1 MIDVVEWRATAAR
14 TASGGDSSFS
24 FPWVDSGMPL
34 SARALASPEPAEA
47 AFLDALE
54 TYAESV
60 DVDVASRTTTVD
72 DDRIHYLE
80 AGDTGD
86 RPTVLCLHGLS
97 TSAETWLPLFDAL
110 ADAFHVVAPDRPGR
124 GLSSPKPYDEIDFR
138 RYGVDYLTGLLSALD
153 VDSTCV
159 LANSLGGMQALHLQ
173 VDHPERVDRTCLVG
187 APAGLSRTVPWLFRV
202 TYAPKLGPWLF
213 RRSIAETLEE
223 AREQWQ
229 LINVEDDSALPDSLL
244 EVELAGERVPG
255 QTDSLVALNT
265 TAGTLRGGMHERF
278 VVRDE
283 LEESDV
289 PTRFVWGTEDFFF
302 PPSVGRSVADAMP
315 NGDMVV
321 LDDHGHTPWL
331 EPTTKARDA
340 VHEFLVD

>member
-1 MIDVVEWRATAAR
+1 
-14 TASGGDSSFS
+14 
-24 FPWVDSGMPL
+24 MPL

-54 TYAESV
+54 TYAATV
-60 DVDVASRTTTVD
+60 DADVASRTATVD

-80 AGDTGD
+80 AGDAD
-86 RPTVLCLHGLS
+86 DHPTLLCLHGLS
-97 TSAETWLPLFDAL
+97 TTAATWLPLVDAL
-110 ADAFHVVAPDRPGR
+110 ADEFHVVAPDRPGR
-124 GLSSPKPYDEIDFR
+124 GLSTPKPYDDLDFR
-138 RYGVDYLTGLLSALD
+138 RYGVDYVTGLLDALA
-153 VDSTCV
+153 VDSTRV
-159 LANSLGGMQALHLQ
+159 LANSLGGMQALALQ

-187 APAGLSRTVPWLFRV
+187 SPAGLSRNVPWLFRV
-202 TYAPKLGPWLF
+202 TYAPKIGPWLF
-213 RRSIAETLEE
+213 RRSIPETIED

-229 LINVEDDSALPDSLL
+229 LINLEHDADLPNALLQ
-244 EVELAGERVPG
+244 VELAGERVPG

-278 VVRDE
+278 VVRE
-283 LEESDV
+283 KVTESDV

-302 PPSVGRSVADAMP
+302 APSVGRPVADAMTD
-315 NGDMVV
+315 GDMVV

-340 VHEFLVD
+340 VREFLVD

>member
-1 MIDVVEWRATAAR
+1 
-14 TASGGDSSFS
+14 
-24 FPWVDSGMPL
+24 MPL
-34 SARALASPEPAEA
+34 SARALASPDPAEA

-60 DVDVASRTTTVD
+60 GVDVASRTATVD

-80 AGDTGD
+80 AGDVGD
-86 RPTVLCLHGLS
+86 GPTLLCLHGLS
-97 TSAETWLPLFDAL
+97 TTAATWLPLFDAL
-110 ADAFHVVAPDRPGR
+110 ADDFHVLAPDRPGR
-124 GLSSPKPYDEIDFR
+124 GLSTPKSYDEIDVR
-138 RYGVDYLTGLLSALD
+138 QYGVDYVTGLLSALD
-153 VDSTCV
+153 VDATCV

-187 APAGLSRTVPWLFRV
+187 APAGLSRKVPWLFRV

-213 RRSIAETLEE
+213 RQSVPETVAD

-229 LINVEDDSALPDSLL
+229 RINLEDDSALPDALL
-244 EVELAGERVPG
+244 DVELAGERVPG
-255 QTDSLVALNT
+255 QTDSLVALDT

-278 VVRDE
+278 MVREE
-283 LEESDV
+283 LEDSDV

-302 PPSVGRSVADAMP
+302 APSVGRPVADAMDDA
-315 NGDMVV
+315 DMVV

-331 EPTTKARDA
+331 EPTTDARDA
-340 VHEFLVD
+340 VRAFLVD

>member
-1 MIDVVEWRATAAR
+1 
-14 TASGGDSSFS
+14 
-24 FPWVDSGMPL
+24 MPL

-60 DVDVASRTTTVD
+60 DADVASRTATVD

-80 AGDTGD
+80 AGDAAD
-86 RPTVLCLHGLS
+86 RPTLLCLHGLS
-97 TSAETWLPLFDAL
+97 TTAATWLPLVDAL
-110 ADAFHVVAPDRPGR
+110 ADEFHVVAPDRPGR
-124 GLSSPKPYDEIDFR
+124 GLSTPKPYDEIDFR
-138 RYGVDYLTGLLSALD
+138 RYGVDYVTGLLDALD
-153 VDSTCV
+153 VDSTRV

-187 APAGLSRTVPWLFRV
+187 SPAGLSRNVPWLFRV
-202 TYAPKLGPWLF
+202 TYAPKIGPWLF
-213 RRSIAETLEE
+213 RRSVPETIED

-229 LINVEDDSALPDSLL
+229 LINLEDDDDLPNALLQ
-244 EVELAGERVPG
+244 VELAGERVPA

-278 VVRDE
+278 VVREKVMD
-283 LEESDV
+283 SDV

-302 PPSVGRSVADAMP
+302 PPSVGRPVADAMTD
-315 NGDMVV
+315 GDMVV

-340 VHEFLVD
+340 IREFLVP